1 MIGLVWPLLL
11 EILHYTRIYLLGLGG
26 GLHLTLDL
34 RDKFLVTKFSEF
46 DNKLVE
52 LKKKLRVI
60 PQI

>member
-1 MIGLVWPLLL
+1 MIGLVLPLLL
-11 EILHYTRIYLLGLGG
+11 EILHDARINLLGLGG

-52 LKKKLRVI
+52 LKKELRVV

>member
-1 MIGLVWPLLL
+1 M
-11 EILHYTRIYLLGLGG
+11 HDARINLLGLGG

-52 LKKKLRVI
+52 PKKELRVV